1 MKLLGLN
8 CQGLGNDPTVR
19 ALSDLRRRFH
29 PDVVFLSE
37 THLDIFPAECIRR
50 RLQMDMKIV
59 NPSVGRSGG
68 LLPLWK
74 KEIIIQQIF
83 SAPNYIYVQ
92 INEGPNKVWRL
103 TGIYGE
109 PRWEDKYKTWDKI

>member
-8 CQGLGNDPTVR
+8 CQGLGNDPTVH
-19 ALSDLRRRFH
+19 ALLDLRRKCD

-37 THLDIFPAECIRR
+37 THLDVFPAECVRR

-68 LLPLWK
+68 LLLLWK
-74 KEIIIQQIF
+74 KEISIQQIF
-83 SAPNYIYVQ
+83 LAPNYIDVQ
-92 INEGPNKVWRL
+92 
-103 TGIYGE
+103 
-109 PRWEDKYKTWDKI
+109 

>member
-1 MKLLGLN
+1 MKLIGLN

-37 THLDIFPAECIRR
+37 THLDVFPAECIRR

-59 NPSVGRSGG
+59 NPSAGRSGG
-68 LLPLWK
+68 LLLLWK
-74 KEIIIQQIF
+74 KEISICYSTWCQ
-83 SAPNYIYVQ
+83 VD
-92 INEGPNKVWRL
+92 EGGYSSYL
-103 TGIYGE
+103 C
-109 PRWEDKYKTWDKI
+109 PRQRRQKKCC